1 MVTKHRRFLPSDFIE
16 GVLWLVPLAVEC
28 YKTRGTAE
36 YTTHL
41 NKLPESY
48 RDSYHLL
55 IQWGVQYFITLFL
68 GMRGIEGT
76 KQLKVK
82 DLVKVDSDPD
92 VEFSYWREV
101 NTCGALCYHKHI
113 LVPVNIF

>member
-1 MVTKHRRFLPSDFIE
+1 MFSQS
-16 GVLWLVPLAVEC
+16 LASGRIC
-28 YKTRGTAE
+28 
-36 YTTHL
+36 L
-41 NKLPESY
+41 
-48 RDSYHLL
+48 HLL
-55 IQWGVQYFITLFL
+55 IQWGVQYIITLFL

-101 NTCGALCYHKHI
+101 TTYFG
-113 LVPVNIF
+113 VVNNLM